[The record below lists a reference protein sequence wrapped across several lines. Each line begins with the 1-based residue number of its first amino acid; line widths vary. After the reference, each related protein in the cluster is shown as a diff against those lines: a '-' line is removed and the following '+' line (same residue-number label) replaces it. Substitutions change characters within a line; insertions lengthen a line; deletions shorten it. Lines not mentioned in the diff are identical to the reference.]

1 MACSAISL
9 SVRRFLAAALLTLPL
24 AAAAVEPLRL
34 PPPIQFPQPVDS
46 ARVSAALLAACTRQK
61 WIVEKDTGEVVTAY
75 RQQRNLRLHISI
87 AYDPKGIAY
96 EYLDSDN
103 FYGQDDEK
111 GGVLIHRRA
120 NAWLEALGDEVMLQL
135 QPILFGREPALVV
148 PVDPA
153 PAPAATPPGGADK
166 PPG

>member
-1 MACSAISL
+1 M
-9 SVRRFLAAALLTLPL
+9 RRFLTVALLALPL

-61 WIVEKDTGEVVTAY
+61 WIVEKDTGEAVTAY
-75 RQQRNLRLHISI
+75 REQRKLRLHVSI
-87 AYDPKGIAY
+87 VYDPKGVTY

-103 FYGQDDEK
+103 FYGQDDDK

-120 NAWLEALGDEVMLQL
+120 NVWLEALGDEVMLQL
-135 QPILFGREPALVV
+135 QPILFEREPAQVV
-148 PVDPA
+148 EPV
-153 PAPAATPPGGADK
+153 K
-166 PPG
+166 PESR